1 MCMGHNIDRCL
12 KIKRHP
18 NDATIK
24 RMRQYYTPKSKIQQK
39 ISLNEKRDDAE
50 NKKNMMRVE
59 KEL

>member
-1 MCMGHNIDRCL
+1 MGHNIDRCL

-24 RMRQYYTPKSKIQQK
+24 RMRQYYTPKNKIQQK

-50 NKKNMMRVE
+50 NKKT
-59 KEL
+59 